1 MNLSQAENISATE
14 WTLGG
19 ARVRGS
25 AMDALNLKRMN
36 KGRNFVRE
44 WRKHRKMTQERL
56 AELTGY
62 TASSISQL
70 ETGVQGSDEA
80 TLVKLS
86 AALVCRPSAGFGDA
100 WRGAGEELGSADE
113 TTLHRDDATTLAV
126 ILEKSM

>member
-1 MNLSQAENISATE
+1 
-14 WTLGG
+14 
-19 ARVRGS
+19 
-25 AMDALNLKRMN
+25 MDALNLKRMN

-70 ETGVQGSDEA
+70 ETGVQGYEEA

-86 AALVCRPSAGFGDA
+86 AALDCRPGDLIS
-100 WRGAGEELGSADE
+100 GPPQEIEFVNELRMLDPDE
-113 TTLHRDDATTLAV
+113 RTEVIAALHDMLLHMRKLA
-126 ILEKSM
+126 KRPAP